1 MKWTSIGMETVRWCG
16 LVVNE
21 CRVGVGGRQ
30 TPDSVAVARRQMF
43 VVDRSFQ
50 ESGDAVVLW
59 RGRGQTAFG
68 YEDLFYGRAV

>member
-1 MKWTSIGMETVRWCG
+1 MR
-16 LVVNE
+16 E
-21 CRVGVGGRQ
+21 CRVGVGGQQ
-30 TPDSVAVARRQMF
+30 TPDGVAVARQQMF